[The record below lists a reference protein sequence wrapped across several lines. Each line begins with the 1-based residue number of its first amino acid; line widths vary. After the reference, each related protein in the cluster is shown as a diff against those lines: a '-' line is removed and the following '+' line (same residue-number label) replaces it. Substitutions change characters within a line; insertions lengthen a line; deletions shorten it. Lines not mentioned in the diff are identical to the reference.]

1 VPRKKKASTQEPPKD
16 LAGFI
21 AKYDGEVARR
31 IRLFNIRDVEEV
43 KWDFYERLLDQ
54 KVFEKYD
61 QTKIS
66 NWESRPAVQN
76 FERYIF
82 HILRTV
88 LINRSNHQRLVDSR
102 IVSVEAMATTFNED
116 DEGDSEPF
124 FGGVEDA
131 VDASK
136 APFSLEDILDICH
149 VFPPRMYREV
159 RGEMHPV
166 SVEAVAKLYA
176 EGNSETE
183 VAEKMRI
190 SAFMLEAL
198 LADLRVVA
206 SMLQVRM
213 RGMLGGGGAHESG
226 R

>member
-1 VPRKKKASTQEPPKD
+1 MPRKKKVVAPPKN
-16 LAGFI
+16 LEEFI
-21 AKYDGEVARR
+21 KKYDAEVARR

-61 QTKIS
+61 QTKIKD
-66 NWESRPAVQN
+66 WDTRPAIQN
-76 FERYIF
+76 LERYVF

-102 IVSVEAMATTFNED
+102 IVSVEAMATAWNDEG

-124 FGGVEDA
+124 FGGVEDGM
-131 VDASK
+131 DASK

-149 VFPPRMYREV
+149 MFPPRMYRVAGTETAV
-159 RGEMHPV
+159 V
-166 SVEAVAKLYA
+166 SVEAVAKLIA
-176 EGNSETE
+176 EGYSDEE
-183 VAEKMRI
+183 VAGKLCI
-190 SAFMLEAL
+190 SSFMLEAL

-213 RGMLGGGGAHESG
+213 RGITGRGGSQ
-226 R
+226 

>member
-1 VPRKKKASTQEPPKD
+1 MPRKKKAEKEPPKN
-16 LAGFI
+16 LEGFI
-21 AKYDGEVARR
+21 AKYDSEVARR

-54 KVFEKYD
+54 QVFEKYD
-61 QTKIS
+61 ETKIK
-66 NWESRPAVQN
+66 EYQSRPAIQN

-102 IVSVEAMATTFNED
+102 IVSVEAMATAWNDEG

-124 FGGVEDA
+124 FGGVEDGL
-131 VDASK
+131 DASK

-149 VFPPRMYREV
+149 VFPPRMYRVVE
-159 RGEMHPV
+159 GETIPV

-176 EGNSETE
+176 EGYSDVE
-183 VAEKMRI
+183 VAGKLRI

-213 RGMLGGGGAHESG
+213 RGMLGGGGST
-226 R
+226 